1 MNRRI
6 ATSPAHAPRLS
17 PQASIALAAALLVGL
32 CGCQTL
38 LSIAVIIPSAQISL
52 VESALLDAAVAP
64 AISADAGDD
73 VLATINERVIL
84 DASASGVLLGSGSVN
99 TTPTPPLSFAWT
111 VESSPIPDQDGDG
124 DSDAADL
131 IAAGGRLD
139 FAVTPFA
146 QFSGP
151 AAGVYTLRVT
161 VTGAGRFGEA
171 ITGADSVTVAVFQ
184 TAP

>member
-1 MNRRI
+1 MNRRVI
-6 ATSPAHAPRLS
+6 QFHARRPALS
-17 PQASIALAAALLVGL
+17 PCASIACAALLLGGL

-38 LSIAVIIPSAQISL
+38 LSIAIIVPSAQISL

-64 AISADAGDD
+64 AIFADAGDD
-73 VLATINERVIL
+73 ALATVNERVIL

-99 TTPTPPLSFAWT
+99 TDPTPPLSFAWSL
-111 VESSPIPDQDGDG
+111 VGGPIPDQDGDG

-139 FAVTPFA
+139 FADTPFA

-151 AAGVYTLRVT
+151 VAGIYTLRVT
-161 VTGAGRFGEA
+161 VSGTGRFGET
-171 ITGADSVTVAVFQ
+171 ITATDSVTVAVFDA
-184 TAP
+184 AP